1 VHEKQSLLNWLPSFQ
16 KKEEIDREKLLE
28 SGSRKVEKE
37 GQQEDVE
44 KETQWLID
52 EADRIKKESKASTTR
67 TLQTLD
73 QTKQVGS
80 DSLQKLCAQGDAMKQ
95 MNKDLDTMNSKLDTG
110 RRHLREINSI
120 FGGMVNCFVRKKKVK
135 SSKINELHDHRKEIT
150 ETDQNIKERIES
162 AANEFPKSGQPK
174 DEVDDDLD
182 EIKRR
187 LDEMQSMATALQEEV
202 IDQSTT
208 IAEVTKQMN
217 GNSSSLS
224 KNLQKM
230 RKI

>member
-1 VHEKQSLLNWLPSFQ
+1 
-16 KKEEIDREKLLE
+16 LE

-80 DSLQKLCAQGDAMKQ
+80 DSLQKLCTQGDAMKQ
-95 MNKDLDTMNSKLDTG
+95 MNRDLDTINSKLDTG
-110 RRHLREINSI
+110 RRQLREINSI
-120 FGGMVNCFVRKKKVK
+120 FGGLANCFIRKKKVK
-135 SSKINELHDHRKEIT
+135 VSSKMNELHDHRKEIT
-150 ETDQNIKERIES
+150 ETDQHIKERIVS
-162 AANEFPKSGQPK
+162 AANEIPKSGQQK
-174 DEVDDDLD
+174 DEIDDDLD

-187 LDEMQSMATALQEEV
+187 LDEMQLMATAFQEEV